1 MVLHLKHPWKK
12 DDSQIFKRFLIG
24 FTESSMSD
32 HLDDTDPNLNEPI
45 YANVNSKKQSSPV
58 QLPDLFEYIREN
70 KKNECEGFKKEF
82 NVR

>member
-1 MVLHLKHPWKK
+1 
-12 DDSQIFKRFLIG
+12 
-24 FTESSMSD
+24 MSD

-82 NVR
+82 NVRWMQQKFLISLKYLEHFMFVNEG

>member
-1 MVLHLKHPWKK
+1 
-12 DDSQIFKRFLIG
+12 
-24 FTESSMSD
+24 MSD

-58 QLPDLFEYIREN
+58 KLVDLFDYIREN

-82 NVR
+82 NVRLMQQKFIISLKHLELFMFVNGG

>member
-1 MVLHLKHPWKK
+1 
-12 DDSQIFKRFLIG
+12 
-24 FTESSMSD
+24 MSD

-70 KKNECEGFKKEF
+70 KKNECEGLKKEF